1 MKYGRQ
7 VAMTCLPFVFYL
19 TVIVLTTCR
28 MFLSADTTST
38 IILYVPAFVGGRHM
52 KGSVGVA
59 IPRGWMVTPLETT
72 GVVLTVVRI
81 LMSKNP

>member
-38 IILYVPAFVGGRHM
+38 IILYVPAFVGSRHM

-59 IPRGWMVTPLETT
+59 IPSGWMVTPLETT

-81 LMSKNP
+81 FMSKNP

>member
-38 IILYVPAFVGGRHM
+38 IILYVPAFVGGCHVR
-52 KGSVGVA
+52 GSVGVA